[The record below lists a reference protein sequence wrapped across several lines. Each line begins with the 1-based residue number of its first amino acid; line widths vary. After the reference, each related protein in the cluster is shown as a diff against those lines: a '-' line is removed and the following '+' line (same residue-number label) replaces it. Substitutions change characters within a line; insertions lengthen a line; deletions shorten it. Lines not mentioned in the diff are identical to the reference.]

1 MGAATSMGNVWGGT
15 LSHDECIRVESGKTR
30 NTSKNVAAGS
40 SLTEKVKLSFV
51 FVLTRIQLGRGHE

>member
-30 NTSKNVAAGS
+30 NTSKNVAAG
-40 SLTEKVKLSFV
+40 LTEKVKLSFV